1 MRRPQKEPNFVS
13 SIPGARAIEDPGVD
27 TVVAVK
33 VGGAAG
39 ASSHFA
45 KVGMEDMSDSVWQ
58 AVVASEDGT
67 FFEHRGVNLK
77 GLLRWRETKCMQC

>member
-13 SIPGARAIEDPGVD
+13 SIPGARAFEDPGVD

-39 ASSHFA
+39 AAADLA
-45 KVGMEDMSDSVWQ
+45 KVGME
-58 AVVASEDGT
+58 VAAPPGKLT
-67 FFEHRGVNLK
+67 EHVQQ
-77 GLLRWRETKCMQC
+77 W